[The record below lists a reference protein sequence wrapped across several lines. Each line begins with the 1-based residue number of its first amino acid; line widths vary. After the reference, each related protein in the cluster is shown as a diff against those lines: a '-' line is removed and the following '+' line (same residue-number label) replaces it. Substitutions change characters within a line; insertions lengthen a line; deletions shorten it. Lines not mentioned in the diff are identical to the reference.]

1 MSRTTKDATDQTP
14 TGPDTFDDGAANRVT
29 RRAFNVSAAA
39 LGAGAAIAGVASAG
53 AAPASRGRLVLSRAQ
68 ADQAALV
75 IGMDGS
81 PSDLDPHSA
90 YDYRSV
96 LANNGTYEGLIGL
109 KDDRTDEFEGLIAES
124 WTTNQDQS
132 VWTFTLREG
141 VTFQDGTPCDANAVL
156 LNYERLFTLG
166 LGAVGVLTRFIT
178 DWKTQIT
185 APDAKTIIFDC
196 GRPQPLLGTAL
207 ASQYAMPI
215 VNAAKM
221 KEHEVDGD
229 WGHVWAQ
236 TNAEGT
242 GTGPYKIVNFEPGTI
257 LEMERNETYWG
268 GWEGTHFERI
278 VLRPVTEVA
287 TRRQLLEQGEVDI
300 VDSLTAEDVAALR
313 ANPDIVVLSNT
324 STQVIYFTM
333 TVSGPLASPEARQAM
348 CYAFPY
354 QEVIEGVYKDTAT
367 YARGAVAEAIRGFD
381 PNTFQYTKDIAKAKE
396 LFAAAGVAEGT
407 ELTVTFETG
416 NAPVTTSA
424 QLFQASLA
432 ECGITLTI
440 DQVDLPTFTSLF
452 YGDAPA
458 EERPNLFWW
467 GWWPDYNDAW
477 NHLYPQVSSEAW
489 GSKGANAGFYSNTR
503 VDELLAVARDA
514 PDDET
519 YLTAISEIQQIVSR
533 DDPPSVYYAQPKWTT
548 LYRKDLQGVV
558 FNPINIGVYNFW
570 KMSRQG

>member
-1 MSRTTKDATDQTP
+1 MSHDNNGAPDKTTDESIAKEGRPAS
-14 TGPDTFDDGAANRVT
+14 RLT
-29 RRAFNVSAAA
+29 RRAFTTSAAA
-39 LGAGAAIAGVASAG
+39 LGAGTALAGAPSLG
-53 AAPASRGRLVLSRAQ
+53 AAPLNPGRNPSTRAQ
-68 ADQAALV
+68 TDPTTLV

-96 LANNGTYEGLIGL
+96 LANNGPYEGLIGL
-109 KDDRTDEFEGLIAES
+109 KDDKTDELEGLIAES
-124 WTTNQDQS
+124 WTTNEDLS

-141 VTFQDGTPCDANAVL
+141 VTFQDGTPCDASAVL
-156 LNYERLFTLG
+156 LNFERLFTLG
-166 LGAVGVLTRFIT
+166 LGAFGVLARFIT

-185 APDAKTIIFDC
+185 APDAKTIVFDC
-196 GRPQPLLGTAL
+196 GKPQPLLGTAL

-257 LEMERNETYWG
+257 LEMERHESYWG

-278 VLRPVTEVA
+278 VLRTVTEVA

-300 VDSLTAEDVAALR
+300 VDSLTAEDVEALR

-333 TVSGPLASPEARQAM
+333 TVSGPLASPAARQAM

-381 PNTFQYTKDIAKAKE
+381 PNTFQYTTDIAKAKE

-416 NAPVTTSA
+416 IANTTTSA
-424 QLFQASLA
+424 QLFQASLV

-440 DQVDLPTFTSLF
+440 EQVDLPTFTSLF
-452 YGDAPA
+452 
-458 EERPNLFWW
+458 
-467 GWWPDYNDAW
+467 
-477 NHLYPQVSSEAW
+477 
-489 GSKGANAGFYSNTR
+489 
-503 VDELLAVARDA
+503 
-514 PDDET
+514 
-519 YLTAISEIQQIVSR
+519 
-533 DDPPSVYYAQPKWTT
+533 
-548 LYRKDLQGVV
+548 
-558 FNPINIGVYNFW
+558 
-570 KMSRQG
+570 